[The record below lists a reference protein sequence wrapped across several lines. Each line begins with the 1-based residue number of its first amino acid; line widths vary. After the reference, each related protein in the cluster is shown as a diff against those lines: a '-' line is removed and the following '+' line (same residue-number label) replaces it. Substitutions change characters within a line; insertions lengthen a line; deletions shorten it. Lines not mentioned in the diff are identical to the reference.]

1 MRKLLFWLLTI
12 LALHGLIL
20 GGCSS
25 DDDPEPQKPYRLFNE
40 QDSAIACEIYKSY
53 SGKLEGVGPEL
64 ILDSIKTWPSMWVW
78 DKEEKRY
85 NLVGLEIFSFDEPES
100 GAYGYIPECIGELK
114 HLRSLSI
121 IGKCY
126 YGELPE
132 SVTKLNLEH
141 LWIEFTQFTS
151 LPDDIF
157 TENLTYVSIIE
168 NRKLK
173 KLPPS
178 VTRLRYRPTYPE
190 PIFYMPDNA
199 FTGECPAI
207 THAYVQLFDNNF
219 TSLDWTGAGGVDWL
233 VNGSVIHSGA
243 NLQGNRLQGEVPE
256 DVLEKLLKDPI
267 RFNNFHGQ
275 ILQQQEG
282 YGFTNIPSWAEV
294 SEMKKEYI
302 ANNPDWK
309 ENLPKWGEELPER

>member
-25 DDDPEPQKPYRLFNE
+25 DDPEIPEPHRLYNE
-40 QDSAIACEIYKSY
+40 QDSAIVCEIYKAY
-53 SGKLEGVGPEL
+53 QGNLHGVGSKL
-64 ILDSIKTWPSMWVW
+64 ILDSIKTWPSVWLW
-78 DKEEKRY
+78 DKETKQY
-85 NLVGLEIFSFDEPES
+85 NLIGLELNTTDDPKS
-100 GAYGYIPECIGELK
+100 GAKGYVPDCIGELK
-114 HLRSLSI
+114 NLKHLI
-121 IGKCY
+121 IMGKCY
-126 YGELPE
+126 YGDLTEA
-132 SVTKLNLEH
+132 VTKLNLEQ
-141 LWIEFTQFTS
+141 LIIEFTSFTS

-157 TENLTYVSIIE
+157 NENMTYVSVA
-168 NRKLK
+168 NNKLLK
-173 KLPPS
+173 KLPKS
-178 VTRLRYRPTYPE
+178 VVKLRYHPDQPE
-190 PIFYMPDNA
+190 PIFYMPNNA

-207 THAYVQLFDNNF
+207 THAYVQLFNNNF

-243 NLQGNRLQGEVPE
+243 NLQGNRLQGEVPA

-294 SEMKKEYI
+294 SEMEKEYI

>member
-1 MRKLLFWLLTI
+1 MP
-12 LALHGLIL
+12 
-20 GGCSS
+20 
-25 DDDPEPQKPYRLFNE
+25 D
-40 QDSAIACEIYKSY
+40 
-53 SGKLEGVGPEL
+53 
-64 ILDSIKTWPSMWVW
+64 
-78 DKEEKRY
+78 
-85 NLVGLEIFSFDEPES
+85 
-100 GAYGYIPECIGELK
+100 CIGELK
-114 HLRSLSI
+114 NLKLLI
-121 IGKCY
+121 IMGKCY
-126 YGELPE
+126 YGDLTEA
-132 SVTKLNLEH
+132 VTKLNLEQ
-141 LWIEFTQFTS
+141 LIIEFTSFTS

-157 TENLTYVSIIE
+157 NENMTYVSVA
-168 NRKLK
+168 NNKLLK
-173 KLPPS
+173 KLPKS
-178 VTRLRYRPTYPE
+178 VVKLRYHPGQSE
-190 PIFYMPDNA
+190 PIFYMPNNA

-207 THAYVQLFDNNF
+207 THAYVQLFNNNF

-267 RFNNFHGQ
+267 RFYSFHGQ